1 MGRKSLKTERVTQI
15 LDAFERCMVQ
25 KGLEST
31 TLDNV
36 AEEAGV
42 ARRIIRHY
50 VGNRDELIQTAVDR
64 IIDNFSHQIFDVIE
78 SSASDN
84 RFDSGLDYIFSNDFN
99 ALPINRLV
107 AALLPVS
114 LHDER
119 VQQAVKKIYDAFHH
133 GLDQELATHL
143 PRAPEDKRRDV
154 AYSIMC
160 LAFGGGWMGNI
171 GFSVEKNQ
179 LNKSI
184 AQGLIMNLATNK
196 NS

>member
-1 MGRKSLKTERVTQI
+1 MGRKSLKTERVSQI
-15 LDAFERCMVQ
+15 LDAFERCLEH

-50 VGNRDELIQTAVDR
+50 VGNRDALIQTAVDR
-64 IIDNFSHQIFDVIE
+64 IIDRFSHQVFEEI
-78 SSASDN
+78 ASYEADN
-84 RFDSGLDYIFSNDFN
+84 RFDSGLEYIFSKEFN
-99 ALPINRLV
+99 QLPISRLV

-114 LHDER
+114 LHDNH
-119 VQQAVKKIYDAFHH
+119 VQQAVKKIYDAFHM
-133 GLDQELATHL
+133 GVDQELSLYL
-143 PRAPEDKRRDV
+143 PHAPIAQRNDV

-171 GFSVEKNQ
+171 GFATEKNQ
-179 LNKSI
+179 LNKKI
-184 AQGLIMNLATNK
+184 ADQLILNLK
-196 NS
+196 ESCMR

>member
-15 LDAFERCMVQ
+15 LDAFERCMEQ

-36 AEEAGV
+36 AKEAGV

-64 IIDNFSHQIFDVIE
+64 IIDKFSDQVFDVIE
-78 SSASDN
+78 SSESDN
-84 RFDSGLDYIFSNDFN
+84 RFDSGLNYIFSSDFN

-119 VQQAVKKIYDAFHH
+119 VQQAVKKIYDAFHT
-133 GLDQELATHL
+133 GLDQELANHL
-143 PRAPEDKRRDV
+143 PLAPESKRSDV

-184 AQGLIMNLATNK
+184 AQGLIINLVTN
-196 NS
+196 